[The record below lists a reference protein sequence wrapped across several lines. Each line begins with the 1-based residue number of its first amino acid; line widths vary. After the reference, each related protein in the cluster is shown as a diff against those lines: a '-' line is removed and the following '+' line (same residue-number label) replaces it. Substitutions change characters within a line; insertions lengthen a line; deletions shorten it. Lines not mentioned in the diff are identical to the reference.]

1 MPFCTIC
8 SGDTVN
14 ITHQLDI
21 SDGYTWYCESCD
33 TWEPSI
39 DELDEQL
46 ALGMEKYYAAV
57 EFEAEQKNYALFG
70 SRGIGYNP
78 IESIDN
84 MPADMHGAAE

>member
-1 MPFCTIC
+1 
-8 SGDTVN
+8 
-14 ITHQLDI
+14 
-21 SDGYTWYCESCD
+21 
-33 TWEPSI
+33 
-39 DELDEQL
+39 
-46 ALGMEKYYAAV
+46 MEKYYAAV